1 MSMDGELTI
10 GKLSETNLYFK
21 LSPYLLLGKA
31 PSEWLLP
38 NNLIRNLISW
48 LNSLSSNKYS
58 FEHQYIACFDGAV
71 QYEYL
76 HIKCSLDICATKLFG
91 PCCLPIFGAITIP
104 QPPGTLSPW
113 LSIRGWKITQN
124 AVYFRVFWSTR
135 TLHYFPVSSSS
146 PVHSFVRQRR
156 DISTFLDNLMAVT
169 MKIIYFLN
177 A

>member
-1 MSMDGELTI
+1 MDGELTI

-48 LNSLSSNKYS
+48 LNFLTSNKYS

-76 HIKCSLDICATKLFG
+76 YIKYFLDICATKLFG

-104 QPPGTLSPW
+104 QPPGTLSP
-113 LSIRGWKITQN
+113 
-124 AVYFRVFWSTR
+124 
-135 TLHYFPVSSSS
+135 
-146 PVHSFVRQRR
+146 
-156 DISTFLDNLMAVT
+156 
-169 MKIIYFLN
+169 
-177 A
+177 

>member
-31 PSEWLLP
+31 PSEWFLP

-76 HIKCSLDICATKLFG
+76 HIKYFLDICATKLFG
-91 PCCLPIFGAITIP
+91 PRCLPIFGAITIP
-104 QPPGTLSPW
+104 QPPALCHLDCLSGGGKLPKTLCIFAFSGLPE
-113 LSIRGWKITQN
+113 LCIIFHFPPPPPSIR
-124 AVYFRVFWSTR
+124 
-135 TLHYFPVSSSS
+135 
-146 PVHSFVRQRR
+146 SFVRGVTSQL
-156 DISTFLDNLMAVT
+156 FL
-169 MKIIYFLN
+169 II
-177 A
+177 

>member
-1 MSMDGELTI
+1 MDGELTI

-31 PSEWLLP
+31 PSEWFLP

-76 HIKCSLDICATKLFG
+76 YIKYFLDICATKLFG

-104 QPPGTLSPW
+104 QPGTLSP
-113 LSIRGWKITQN
+113 
-124 AVYFRVFWSTR
+124 
-135 TLHYFPVSSSS
+135 
-146 PVHSFVRQRR
+146 
-156 DISTFLDNLMAVT
+156 
-169 MKIIYFLN
+169 
-177 A
+177 